1 MILIKLLNKTKNKKK
16 SLNEF
21 LNIKD
26 IPIDEKLIYTLDGK
40 VLIFIEVNPINIS
53 LLSEDEMVQKMD
65 FMSIEFA
72 NEQSPYSIYVIPR
85 KIDIKEHIEEQT
97 KLINNLDDEVCKN
110 IVSKRIELTSNLVTN
125 ENLFEKEFYICIWE
139 SDSEVDKINLL
150 KRATNWIKRLAN
162 CGFEAKILE
171 ETDLILLSKS
181 FTIPEFARKESVD
194 YRDNYTII
202 ERDNIVRNKQNI

>member
-1 MILIKLLNKTKNKKK
+1 MIFIKLLNKTKNNKK

-26 IPIDEKLIYTLDGK
+26 IPIDEDYIYTLDGK
-40 VLIFIEVNPINIS
+40 VLLFIEVNPINIS
-53 LLSEDEMVQKMD
+53 LLSEDEMVKKMD

-72 NEQSPYSIYVIPR
+72 NEQNPYSIYVIPR
-85 KIDIKEHIEEQT
+85 RIDIKEHIEEQIR
-97 KLINNLDDEVCKN
+97 LINNLDDEICKN
-110 IVSKRIELTSNLVTN
+110 IVNKRIELTSQLVTN

-139 SDSEVDKINLL
+139 NDSDVACMNIS
-150 KRATNWIKRLAN
+150 KRATNWINRFTN
-162 CGFEAKILE
+162 CGFGAKVLK
-171 ETDLILLSKS
+171 ETDLILLTKS

-202 ERDNIVRNKQNI
+202 ERDSIVRNKQNI